1 MRGWVGAT
9 LLFLYAPL
17 LVLMVFSFNDSKRN
31 AVWKGFTFKYYEK
44 AFANSSLVEAM
55 VNSLTIALLATVIS
69 VVLVAADAAARLIQ
83 VRAILRRETAILRR
97 FHALPRLD
105 PPGGAALN

>member
-1 MRGWVGAT
+1 MALFKRPPIAPLDYTRKLWMRGWVGAT

-31 AVWKGFTFKYYEK
+31 VVWKGFTLKYYEK

-55 VNSLTIALLATVIS
+55 VNSLTIALFATIVS
-69 VVLVAADAAARLIQ
+69 L
-83 VRAILRRETAILRR
+83 
-97 FHALPRLD
+97 
-105 PPGGAALN
+105 G